1 MLYLLYSVFYDIMIK
16 NIRLLVIVMTQKQR
30 MEQGLIYDP
39 TADEIMNEQTGVA
52 QYLKEYNS
60 LGLGNEKR
68 IEELLRLMLA
78 ECGEICYLQPPFYA
92 NWGGA
97 HLHLGN
103 NVYANFNL
111 TAVDDGHIYIGDCTM
126 IGPNVTIATAGHPIL
141 PSLREK
147 AYQFNLDVHIGKNV
161 WIGAGAVILPG
172 VSIGDNSVIGAGAIV
187 TKDIP
192 SNVVA
197 VGNPCRILREI
208 NDRDKE
214 YYYKNRK
221 IDIE

>member
-1 MLYLLYSVFYDIMIK
+1 
-16 NIRLLVIVMTQKQR
+16 MTQKQR

-39 TADEIMNEQTGVA
+39 TADEIMNEQTGEA
-52 QYLKEYNS
+52 QYLKEYDS

-78 ECGEICYLQPPFYA
+78 ECGENCYLQPPFYA

-126 IGPNVTIATAGHPIL
+126 IGPNVTIATACHPIL

-147 AYQFNLDVHIGKNV
+147 AYQFNLDEVTLYLESRGEKYHHSHSTRWCQRFQPSLIKPSYPENSSRGV
-161 WIGAGAVILPG
+161 VVRVIDQYL
-172 VSIGDNSVIGAGAIV
+172 N
-187 TKDIP
+187 
-192 SNVVA
+192 
-197 VGNPCRILREI
+197 
-208 NDRDKE
+208 
-214 YYYKNRK
+214 
-221 IDIE
+221 

>member
-1 MLYLLYSVFYDIMIK
+1 
-16 NIRLLVIVMTQKQR
+16 MTQKQR

-39 TADEIMNEQTGVA
+39 TADEIMNEQTGEA

-78 ECGEICYLQPPFYA
+78 ECGENCYLQPPFYA

-161 WIGAGAVILPG
+161 WIGAGAIILPG

>member
-1 MLYLLYSVFYDIMIK
+1 
-16 NIRLLVIVMTQKQR
+16 MTQKQR
-30 MEQGLIYDP
+30 MEQWLIYDP

-60 LGLGNEKR
+60 LGLGDEKR

-78 ECGEICYLQPPFYA
+78 ECGENCYLQPPFYA

-172 VSIGDNSVIGAGAIV
+172 VSIGDNSVIGAGSIV

-197 VGNPCRILREI
+197 VGVCLCLVMKLPSAISGLWWKVVPKTESRRFTHIF
-208 NDRDKE
+208 
-214 YYYKNRK
+214 
-221 IDIE
+221 

>member
-1 MLYLLYSVFYDIMIK
+1 
-16 NIRLLVIVMTQKQR
+16 MTQKQR

-39 TADEIMNEQTGVA
+39 TADEIMNEQTGEA

-78 ECGEICYLQPPFYA
+78 ECGENCYLQPPFYA

-111 TAVDDGHIYIGDCTM
+111 TAVYDRAKCYYCNGRPSDFA
-126 IGPNVTIATAGHPIL
+126 VT
-141 PSLREK
+141 
-147 AYQFNLDVHIGKNV
+147 
-161 WIGAGAVILPG
+161 
-172 VSIGDNSVIGAGAIV
+172 
-187 TKDIP
+187 
-192 SNVVA
+192 
-197 VGNPCRILREI
+197 
-208 NDRDKE
+208 
-214 YYYKNRK
+214 
-221 IDIE
+221 